1 MTEVR
6 TCSIL
11 HLEDDANDALLFK
24 RAFFKA
30 LIPCDLFRVDS
41 AQEARCYLLG
51 EDPYSDRERFP
62 LPNLI
67 LTNITLRD
75 ESALGFVQWV
85 RDQASFAGIA
95 VACLTGSEDP
105 RKTGPFS
112 ALGVSVLRKAS
123 VFEDTIALIRKVV
136 LP

>member
-1 MTEVR
+1 M
-6 TCSIL
+6 
-11 HLEDDANDALLFK
+11 HLEDDPDDALLFK

-51 EDPYSDRERFP
+51 EDPYTDRQRFP

-67 LTNITLRD
+67 LTNINLRD

-85 RDQASFAGIA
+85 HAQASFAGIA

-105 RKTGPFS
+105 RKVGAFATV
-112 ALGVSVLRKAS
+112 GVSVLRKTS
-123 VFEDTIALIRKVV
+123 LFEDALALVRKIV
-136 LP
+136 P

>member
-6 TCSIL
+6 TCSVL
-11 HLEDDANDALLFK
+11 HLEDDPNDALLFK

-41 AQEARCYLLG
+41 AAEARCYLLG
-51 EDPYSDRERFP
+51 EEPYCDRQRFP

-67 LTNITLRD
+67 LTNINLRD
-75 ESALGFVQWV
+75 ESALGFVQWL
-85 RDQASFAGIA
+85 REQASFAGIA
-95 VACLTGSEDP
+95 VACLTGSDDP
-105 RKTGPFS
+105 RKVGPFS

-123 VFEDTIALIRKVV
+123 LFEDALALIRKIV
-136 LP
+136 P

>member
-1 MTEVR
+1 MMEVR

-11 HLEDDANDALLFK
+11 HLEDDPNDALLFK

-51 EDPYSDRERFP
+51 EEPYSDRQRFP

-67 LTNITLRD
+67 LTNITLRG
-75 ESALGFVQWV
+75 ESALGFVQWL

-123 VFEDTIALIRKVV
+123 LFEDALALIRKIV
-136 LP
+136 P